1 MPYNL
6 IFQIIVFSSLGAVVI
21 ILGRALPRI
30 EDESVISRSRR
41 GYFERI
47 SKKIPL
53 ERLDEAINIFLHKAL
68 RKIKIVLMKADNV
81 VSEKLHNF
89 SKKDKSGGPGIL
101 P

>member
-47 SKKIPL
+47 SKKIPF
-53 ERLDEAINIFLHKAL
+53 ERIDEAINVFLHKAL

-89 SKKDKSGGPGIL
+89 GKKDKSGGPGIL